1 MELIER
7 DREFLLHTYSRT
19 PINFVRGEG
28 ARLYDERGREFI
40 DFTSGIGVV
49 SVGHGNRRL
58 AEAICDQARKII
70 HISNLY
76 LIEPQALLAQRLV
89 ELSGYDMRLFFAN
102 SGAEANE
109 GAIKI
114 ARKYGE
120 VDGEVKRYKIIT
132 LKHSF
137 HGRTIT
143 ALKATGQE
151 AMHTY
156 FGPFPDGFVYAQ
168 SLSQIPDLIDERSV
182 GVMIELIQG
191 EGGVEPMDRQEV
203 RELATYLKERDILLI
218 VDEVQTGIYRTGELL
233 ASNLYGIEPDI
244 VTLAKGLG
252 GGVPIGAI
260 MTRLKEIFSPGDHGS
275 TFGGNYLS
283 TRAALEVLEIL
294 EELKE
299 SGELQERIEI
309 FREGLEEVAR
319 EYGTLFEREVGI
331 GFMGGLRARNGSIQE
346 RVIREALEEG
356 LLLLKA
362 GRNTVR
368 FLPPLTVTEEELREG
383 FHRLRKALQRVS
395 PTLDEGGEPRGGPS
409 SR

>member
-1 MELIER
+1 MDLQRIDQEYV
-7 DREFLLHTYSRT
+7 LHTYARNYV
-19 PINFVRGEG
+19 NFVRGDN
-28 ARLYDERGREFI
+28 AKLYDSEGREYI

-49 SVGHGNRRL
+49 SVGHGNEEL
-58 AEAICDQARKII
+58 ADAICDQARKII

-120 VDGEVKRYKIIT
+120 VDGQIKRYKIIT

-151 AMHTY
+151 AMHNY
-156 FGPFPDGFVYAQ
+156 FGPFPDGFVYAE
-168 SLSQIPDLIDERSV
+168 SIAQIPELIDDKTV
-182 GVMIELIQG
+182 AVMIELIQG
-191 EGGVEPMDRQEV
+191 EGGVEPQDKQAVQELSI
-203 RELATYLKERDILLI
+203 ELKKRDVLLI

-233 ASNLYGIEPDI
+233 ASNLYEIEPDI
-244 VTLAKGLG
+244 ITLAKGLG

-260 MTRLKEIFSPGDHGS
+260 MTRLKSIFSPGDHGS

-283 TRAALEVLEIL
+283 TRAALAVLDIL
-294 EELKE
+294 QRQKNGGKLAATIDAFSQASQAIAEE
-299 SGELQERIEI
+299 
-309 FREGLEEVAR
+309 FAH
-319 EYGTLFEREVGI
+319 LFEKEVGI
-331 GFMGGLRARNGSIQE
+331 GLMRGLRAKSADIQSQ
-346 RVIREALEEG
+346 VIQKAFEEG
-356 LLLLKA
+356 LLVLKA

-368 FLPPLTVTEEELREG
+368 FLPPLTITEDEIEDG
-383 FHRLRKALQRVS
+383 FARLKNALKRVEVAS
-395 PTLDEGGEPRGGPS
+395 
-409 SR
+409 